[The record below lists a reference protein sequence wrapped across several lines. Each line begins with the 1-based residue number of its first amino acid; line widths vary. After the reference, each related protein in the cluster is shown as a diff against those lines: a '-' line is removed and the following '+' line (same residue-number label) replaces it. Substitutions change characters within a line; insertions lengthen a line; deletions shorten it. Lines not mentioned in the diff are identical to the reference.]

1 LFGPGIFVILR
12 KTLPVRKR
20 SMLVARFRFA
30 CLTLAVCLAAT
41 PAAAQLIPGWDTKQ
55 FTFERIDAERIR
67 LMREV
72 EVNGVGPNQ
81 GQQIFADELE
91 WNTTTGEFTARGNVL
106 LSSPT
111 ARLSAE
117 SVVFNTKTGTGTF
130 YTASGLASLGDRA
143 NQEKSMFGTLEPDIY
158 FWGERIEKI
167 GPDKYRLHK
176 GGFTTCVQPTPR
188 WDVVSGSAT
197 INLGDY
203 AILRNAIVRVKDVP
217 VFYVP
222 ALYYPIQDDDR
233 ATGFLLPTYGRSLY
247 AGQSLSNAF
256 FWAINRSQDLTLLHD
271 WYTKTGQGAGSEYRY
286 IASPGSE
293 GNFRLYWLSQKQA
306 TFETNGVTTTSAGGR
321 SYEMNGGVAQVLPF
335 GIRARGRVDYF
346 SSLTTQQLYNTNIY
360 EASRRQRTYGGS
372 VTGSWAGVSVTG
384 NFQRSELFT
393 SDTDSIVNGYAP
405 SITTNLSSKR
415 IGRLPL
421 YAAVNSELS
430 NIIYLDKRRLVQTD
444 LGLERFDATPTLRAA
459 LSKWPF
465 LNVNASVG
473 YRVTYFSESLN
484 ERQLQVP
491 VPLTRQYFD
500 LRTDLVGPVFSK
512 VYTPNNAIADRLKH
526 VIEPNFNIQHITD
539 FENLSRVVTT
549 TSSYDY
555 VIPGVT
561 RMSYGLTNRILVRK
575 TPSDPKV
582 RNAASAAREVAS
594 ISITQSYYTDPQA
607 SRYDNNYQ
615 SSSYTSTRPASSFSP
630 IALTARTAPTA
641 FTTGTLRL
649 EYDYQTGTV
658 SSFSATGNSNYRAA
672 QVAVGWSTRTYSST
686 FKENAL
692 NASSTLAFKNG
703 TTGGTYLM
711 NWDISRGYIIQ
722 QRWTGFYNAQC
733 CGLMI
738 EYQQYN
744 FPSDPRFPIPE
755 DRRFNMSFS
764 LAGIGTFSN
773 FFGAFG
779 GGNGRRY

>member
-1 LFGPGIFVILR
+1 
-12 KTLPVRKR
+12 
-20 SMLVARFRFA
+20 MLVSRLRFTFVV
-30 CLTLAVCLAAT
+30 LGVCLAAT

-55 FTFERIDAERIR
+55 FTFERIDADRIR
-67 LMREV
+67 LAREV
-72 EVNGVGPNQ
+72 EVNGNGPNA

-106 LSSPT
+106 LATAT

-117 SVVFNTKTGTGTF
+117 SVVFNTKSGTGTF

-176 GGFTTCVQPTPR
+176 GGFTTCVQPSPR

-203 AILRNAIVRVKDVP
+203 AILRNAVMRVKDVP
-217 VFYVP
+217 IFYLP
-222 ALYYPIQDDDR
+222 TLYYPIQDDDR

-256 FWAINRSQDLTLLHD
+256 FWAISRSQDLTLLHD
-271 WYTKTGQGAGSEYRY
+271 WYTKTGQGAGAEYRY
-286 IASPGSE
+286 IAAPGSE
-293 GNFRLYWLSQKQA
+293 GNLRSYWLSQKQA
-306 TFETNGVTTTSAGGR
+306 TFENNGATTTSAGGR
-321 SYEMNGGVAQVLPF
+321 SYELNGGVTQVLPF
-335 GIRARGRVDYF
+335 KIRARARVDYF

-372 VTGSWAGVSVTG
+372 ATGTWGGVSVTG
-384 NFQRSELFT
+384 NYQRSELFT
-393 SDTDSIVNGYAP
+393 TSTDSIVNGYAP
-405 SITTNLSSKR
+405 SVTSNLSSKR
-415 IGRLPL
+415 LGRLPL
-421 YAAVNSELS
+421 YVAVNSELS
-430 NIIYLDKRRLVQTD
+430 NVLYTEHHAQVSRD

-459 LSKWPF
+459 VSKWPF

-473 YRVTYFSESLN
+473 YRITYFSESLN
-484 ERQLQVP
+484 DRQIQVP

-512 VYTPNNAIADRLKH
+512 VYTPNNALADRLKH
-526 VIEPNFNIQHITD
+526 VIEPNFSVQHITD
-539 FENLSRVVTT
+539 FENLSRVVTAA
-549 TSSYDY
+549 SSYDY

-575 TPSDPKV
+575 TPSDS
-582 RNAASAAREVAS
+582 RAQSAASAPRELAS
-594 ISITQSYYTDPQA
+594 ISITQAYYTDPQA
-607 SRYDNNYQ
+607 SRYDNQYQ
-615 SSSYTSTRPASSFSP
+615 SSSYNTSRPANSFSP
-630 IALTARTAPTA
+630 IALTARTTPSALTS
-641 FTTGTLRL
+641 GTLRL
-649 EYDYQTGTV
+649 EYDYQTGTI
-658 SSFSATGNSNYRAA
+658 SSFSATGNSNYRSA
-672 QVAVGWSTRTYSST
+672 QVAVGWSTRTYSET
-686 FKENAL
+686 FKEDAL
-692 NASSTLAFKNG
+692 NASTTLAFKNG

-711 NWDISRGYIIQ
+711 NWDIARGYIIQ
-722 QRWTGFYNAQC
+722 QRLTGFYNAQC
-733 CGLMI
+733 CGIML